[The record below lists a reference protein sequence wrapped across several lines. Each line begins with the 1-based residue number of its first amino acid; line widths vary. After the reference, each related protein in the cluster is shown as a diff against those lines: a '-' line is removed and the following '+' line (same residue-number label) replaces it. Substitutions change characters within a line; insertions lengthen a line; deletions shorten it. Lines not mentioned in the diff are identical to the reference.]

1 MLVESESN
9 GAKINGSHNIT
20 INFSHKASPTGGV
33 FLCKYAQIVACEAG
47 AFVLSIFKMYGKVI
61 IQILVM

>member
-9 GAKINGSHNIT
+9 GAEINGLHNIT

-33 FLCKYAQIVACEAG
+33 FFMQISPNRSV
-47 AFVLSIFKMYGKVI
+47 
-61 IQILVM
+61 